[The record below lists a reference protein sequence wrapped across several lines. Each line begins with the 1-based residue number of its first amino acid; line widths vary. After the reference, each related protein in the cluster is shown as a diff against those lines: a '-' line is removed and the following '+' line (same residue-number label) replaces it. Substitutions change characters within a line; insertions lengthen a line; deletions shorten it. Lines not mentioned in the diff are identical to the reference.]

1 MRNGP
6 PEGGVQTFRA
16 RGEENDTVAHWLGDR
31 DYSTALVGKY
41 MNGYNASYKPSGWA
55 YWYAKADADLPLLYL
70 N

>member
-1 MRNGP
+1 M
-6 PEGGVQTFRA
+6 
-16 RGEENDTVAHWLGDR
+16 AHWLGDR